1 MSTADEVPFGS
12 RAPNILSGT
21 VGCAGFDRYIVRTV
35 LAAQGGAPRKERPKQ
50 SGTAIKA
57 FIVPVF
63 SGAVWKSRGFLFLL
77 SFPLWHSR
85 PRGISDRSHQ

>member
-1 MSTADEVPFGS
+1 MSTVDEVPFGS

-57 FIVPVF
+57 FIVPCIFRSSLEKQGLSVF
-63 SGAVWKSRGFLFLL
+63 AEL
-77 SFPLWHSR
+77 PPMAR
-85 PRGISDRSHQ
+85 PAAGDFR

>member
-50 SGTAIKA
+50 SGTAVKA

-63 SGAVWKSRGFLFLL
+63 SGAV
-77 SFPLWHSR
+77 
-85 PRGISDRSHQ
+85 

>member
-63 SGAVWKSRGFLFLL
+63 SGAVWKSRGFLFFAEL
-77 SFPLWHSR
+77 PPMAR
-85 PRGISDRSHQ
+85 PAAGDFR

>member
-12 RAPNILSGT
+12 RAPNILLGT

-35 LAAQGGAPRKERPKQ
+35 IAAQGGARPQ
-50 SGTAIKA
+50 GEPEAEWYRDKA

-63 SGAVWKSRGFLFLL
+63 SGVVWKSRGFLFFAE
-77 SFPLWHSR
+77 FPPMAR
-85 PRGISDRSHQ
+85 PAAGDFR

>member
-12 RAPNILSGT
+12 CAPNTSPVR

-63 SGAVWKSRGFLFLL
+63 SGAVWKSRGFL
-77 SFPLWHSR
+77 SFAELPPMAR
-85 PRGISDRSHQ
+85 PAAGDFR

>member
-50 SGTAIKA
+50 SGTAIKPLSSLYFPEQSGKAGA
-57 FIVPVF
+57 FCF
-63 SGAVWKSRGFLFLL
+63 C
-77 SFPLWHSR
+77 
-85 PRGISDRSHQ
+85 